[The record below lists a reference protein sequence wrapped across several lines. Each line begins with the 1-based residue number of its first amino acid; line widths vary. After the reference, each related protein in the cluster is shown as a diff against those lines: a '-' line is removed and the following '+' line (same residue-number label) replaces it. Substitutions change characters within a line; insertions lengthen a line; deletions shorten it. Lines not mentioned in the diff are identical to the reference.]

1 MVNIN
6 MVIHYLNKYNQ
17 FIADNVGKTEVDY
30 SYWMNDEFR
39 VRCVYLFENNAV
51 YYNEKESFEEDS
63 GILKDIVLEYIKNR
77 ILNIY
82 PYEDIT
88 DTDTDTDIEIL
99 SESKIRRLYNKY
111 NDFINKAVEELSVDL
126 MNHNHR
132 TKVLPYY
139 VIKYLEGMDDYYL
152 NCHTY
157 VSILLYSNNWN
168 LSNISN
174 ISVLVSEASKLA
186 IYQDIVD
193 ALQNL

>member
-6 MVIHYLNKYNQ
+6 LVIHYLNKYNQ
-17 FIADNVGKTEVDY
+17 FITDNVGKTEVDY
-30 SYWMNDEFR
+30 SYWTDDEFR

-63 GILKDIVLEYIKNR
+63 GILKDIVLEYVKNR

-88 DTDTDTDIEIL
+88 DTDIEIL
-99 SESKIRRLYNKY
+99 SESNIRRLYNRY

-139 VIKYLEGMDDYYL
+139 VIKYLECMDDYYL
-152 NCHTY
+152 NSHVY

-174 ISVLVSEASKLA
+174 ISVSISEASKLA

-193 ALQNL
+193 VLQNL